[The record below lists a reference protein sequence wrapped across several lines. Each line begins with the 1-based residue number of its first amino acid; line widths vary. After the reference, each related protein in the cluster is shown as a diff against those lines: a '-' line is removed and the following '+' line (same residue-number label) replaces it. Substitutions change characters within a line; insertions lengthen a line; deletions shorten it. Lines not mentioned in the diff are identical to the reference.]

1 MDKLNRLLKA
11 IDSIVKEEA
20 DELEEKIAEF
30 PAVDATLTAIEAYE
44 KTVANLLR
52 RQKKHFV
59 NGINEFIAKENT
71 LGEIL
76 IYVIQNLFASDEFAE
91 EMAAETAT
99 FLELTTSELTSAIME
114 SIDEEVSF
122 STLSMRTLEWIASWS
137 KDLGKLMQLNTHR
150 EVEAALV
157 AAIENGEG
165 IPDAIKRL
173 KDLPGF
179 NRNRA
184 RATAIT
190 EILTANSHSQHE
202 AYRQSP
208 AVAGKKWKHTG
219 SKKNK
224 PRPDHVELNGTVVGV
239 NETFNVGGE
248 KAQYPRDTSLSAKQR
263 VFCHCTMG
271 PEIDSKIL
279 KLSKEEKEKLRDEAI
294 KDDDDAWLKELDDMA
309 KKKSDDWHQN
319 NK

>member
-1 MDKLNRLLKA
+1 MNKLDRLHKA

-20 DELEEKIAEF
+20 DELGEQISEF
-30 PAVDATLTAIEAYE
+30 PAVDATLTAIEEYE
-44 KTVANLLR
+44 KKVADLLR
-52 RQKKHFV
+52 KQKKHFV

-71 LGEIL
+71 LGDIL
-76 IYVIQNLFASDEFAE
+76 IYVTQNLFASDEFAE
-91 EMAAETAT
+91 EMGSETAA

-122 STLSMRTLEWIASWS
+122 SILSRKTVDWIATWS
-137 KDLGKLMQLNTHR
+137 KDLGKLMQLNTHT
-150 EVEAALV
+150 EVEAALA

-179 NRNRA
+179 NRKRA

-208 AVAGKKWKHTG
+208 AVTGKKWKHSG
-219 SKKNK
+219 KKKNK
-224 PRPDHVELNGTVVGV
+224 PRPDHVDLNGTVVGV
-239 NETFNVGGE
+239 DETFDVGGE
-248 KAQYPRDTSLSAKQR
+248 KAQYPRDTNLSAKQR

-279 KLSKEEKEKLRDEAI
+279 KLSKEEKEKLRDEALQQA
-294 KDDDDAWLKELDDMA
+294 DDDYLKELDAKA
-309 KKKSDDWHQN
+309 KKKSDDWHKN